1 MENEAVKAIQPKHQ
15 SKKNNG
21 FKPFIRDL
29 AQEQTIAQWR
39 KSQVLVHVITTTG
52 DHYDAL
58 VIENGVF
65 SVHLRILESNGSL
78 PPVSDKDEFIDLLLF
93 KTAIVSIS
101 TVAAVRQIEAER
113 GVEREELVA

>member
-1 MENEAVKAIQPKHQ
+1 MENEAGNAIQPKQ
-15 SKKNNG
+15 KSKKNNG
-21 FKPFIRDL
+21 FKPFIRDI

-39 KSQVLVHVITTTG
+39 NSQVLVHVITTTG

-78 PPVSDKDEFIDLLLF
+78 PPVSDEDEFIDLLLF

-101 TVAAVRQIEAER
+101 TVAVIRQIEAAHS
-113 GVEREELVA
+113 VEKQELVA